1 MKDLLI
7 TTIAAVLLVG
17 CGKSQSKLI
26 IQAAEEG
33 NIEAVKQ
40 RLAEGADAN
49 AKNNFGETALHKAS
63 AEGHREIVEL
73 LVANGADVNVKD
85 RNGWT
90 PLHHVA
96 WEDHREIVKL
106 FVAIRI
112 AQPVNALRYIR
123 VHVQRPVRVEQP
135 TIFL

>member
-1 MKDLLI
+1 MKHLLI
-7 TTIAAVLLVG
+7 TTIVAVVVVG
-17 CGKSQSKLI
+17 CGESQSKLI
-26 IQAAEEG
+26 IQAAEDG
-33 NIEAVKQ
+33 NIEAIKQ

-85 RNGWT
+85 RNEWT

-106 FVAIRI
+106 FVAK
-112 AQPVNALRYIR
+112 VLM
-123 VHVQRPVRVEQP
+123 
-135 TIFL
+135 